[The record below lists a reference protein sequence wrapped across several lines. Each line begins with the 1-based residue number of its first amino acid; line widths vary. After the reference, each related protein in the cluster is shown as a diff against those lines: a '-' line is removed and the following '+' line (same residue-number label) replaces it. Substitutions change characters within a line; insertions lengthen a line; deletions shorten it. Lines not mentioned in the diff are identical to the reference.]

1 MSELSRPRLTR
12 AWSNSLIT
20 SRSLGSLGEY
30 DKVRSRP
37 TNTMEERAAKQD
49 NDRRKRENGRSLRF
63 EHTAIAGRDER
74 GKPPP
79 SFKPDG
85 SDEVLLRW
93 ASEPMQRAVDAA
105 FADSK
110 LHSKVRAGVP
120 PNLIFDHGPAPGD
133 CVLQPVAVFEVHD
146 PYTSAQYAF
155 ERAKMLRSAQKARS
169 HSGDDDPPV
178 ETRTDGL
185 FDDAVEALGTG
196 PADNPK
202 VAAGPVHADGPLNER
217 ILFHAAPAGDVLEI
231 LYGGLFELAEAS
243 PERGHKVFG
252 PGHYFS
258 DLVCTAHKY
267 AGDPRDAR
275 QKGSPGTVLTG
286 HMRLTPAEA
295 SSVRFMLVYRTLLGP
310 CPARTSRRVPDPP
323 DVPPL
328 YHEYPNEG
336 AVPGNIFDKKSE
348 GKRWGAPFTSLVAQK
363 DGCPSE
369 FVIKHA
375 SRCLPVA
382 LVAYKHVPARNE
394 QLAGRLDRWW

>member
-1 MSELSRPRLTR
+1 M
-12 AWSNSLIT
+12 
-20 SRSLGSLGEY
+20 GERT
-30 DKVRSRP
+30 DA
-37 TNTMEERAAKQD
+37 TT
-49 NDRRKRENGRSLRF
+49 
-63 EHTAIAGRDER
+63 
-74 GKPPP
+74 
-79 SFKPDG
+79 
-85 SDEVLLRW
+85 
-93 ASEPMQRAVDAA
+93 VDAA

-275 QKGSPGTVLTG
+275 SKGSPGTVLTG

-328 YHEYPNEG
+328 YRVPERRRGPRQHLRQEERGQALGRAVHLARRSKGRMPVGVCHQARITLPASG
-336 AVPGNIFDKKSE
+336 AGGV
-348 GKRWGAPFTSLVAQK
+348 Q
-363 DGCPSE
+363 
-369 FVIKHA
+369 
-375 SRCLPVA
+375 
-382 LVAYKHVPARNE
+382 AR
-394 QLAGRLDRWW
+394 AGTQ